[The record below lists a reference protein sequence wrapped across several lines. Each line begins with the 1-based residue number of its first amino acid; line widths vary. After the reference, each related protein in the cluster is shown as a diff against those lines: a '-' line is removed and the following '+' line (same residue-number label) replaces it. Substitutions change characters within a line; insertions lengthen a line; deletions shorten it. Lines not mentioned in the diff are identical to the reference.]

1 MLSRKP
7 GALLV
12 ALTLALFLDRMPVF
26 AAPPQPFTLQP
37 GGKAT
42 ITFEAFCVNFGKLFP
57 TAINGPDGTVAPD
70 KVRAALEYAQEKG
83 LTADSQQALQVE
95 YAIWQLINTP
105 NSPKGD
111 ALAQDVIAAANAAT
125 VSNPTGTSILDAAKA
140 SQVILTLDSWQPI
153 GDKQQITTTAS
164 DHFYG
169 RGQLTVE
176 NVSQQALTLYM
187 PTGTVFPPAS
197 NAQNMAGIQTD
208 ITINNPKLPATG
220 SAPGMSLTLLLI
232 GSLLLVAGGWVLRRR
247 VPAHSIGR

>member
-70 KVRAALEYAQEKG
+70 KVRAALEYARGRVSPQN
-83 LTADSQQALQVE
+83 SQQALQVE
-95 YAIWQLINTP
+95 YAIWQLINTRIA
-105 NSPKGD
+105 PK
-111 ALAQDVIAAANAAT
+111 VIAFGPGCHCRCNAAT
-125 VSNPTGTSILDAAKA
+125 VSNPTGASILDAAKA
-140 SQVILTLDSWQPI
+140 SQVILTLNSWQPI
-153 GDKQQITTTAS
+153 GDKQQIQATAS

-169 RGQLTVE
+169 RGQLCGECIAAGV
-176 NVSQQALTLYM
+176 NVVYADWD
-187 PTGTVFPPAS
+187 G
-197 NAQNMAGIQTD
+197 
-208 ITINNPKLPATG
+208 LPARFEC
-220 SAPGMSLTLLLI
+220 PK
-232 GSLLLVAGGWVLRRR
+232 
-247 VPAHSIGR
+247 HGRYPNRYHDQ

>member
-1 MLSRKP
+1 MTGWS
-7 GALLV
+7 V
-12 ALTLALFLDRMPVF
+12 SNE
-26 AAPPQPFTLQP
+26 
-37 GGKAT
+37 AT

-57 TAINGPDGTVAPD
+57 TAITGPDGTVAPD
-70 KVRAALEYAQEKG
+70 KVRAALEYAQEKS
-83 LTADSQQALQVE
+83 LTADSQQALQVQ

-111 ALAQDVIAAANAAT
+111 ALAQDVITAANAAT

-140 SQVILTLDSWQPI
+140 SQVTLTLDSWQPI
-153 GDKQQITTTAS
+153 GDKQQITASAS

-187 PTGTVFPPAS
+187 PTGTIFPPAS

-208 ITINNPKLPATG
+208 IVINNPNLPATG
-220 SAPGMSLTLLLI
+220 GDPELPLAVVLI
-232 GSLLLVAGGWVLRRR
+232 GSLLLVAGGCLLRWRIPTSR
-247 VPAHSIGR
+247 TGS

>member
-1 MLSRKP
+1 MRYRHLVMAMV
-7 GALLV
+7 ALLV
-12 ALTLALFLDRMPVF
+12 GFGMSGR
-26 AAPPQPFTLQP
+26 AAQAQSGKSFTLQP

-70 KVRAALEYAQEKG
+70 KVRAALEYAQSKG

-111 ALAQDVIAAANAAT
+111 ALAQDVIAAANAAS
-125 VSNPTGTSILDAAKA
+125 VANPNGTSILDAAKA
-140 SQVILTLDSWQPI
+140 NQVTITLDSWQPI
-153 GDKQQITTTAS
+153 GDKQQITATAS

-169 RGQLTVE
+169 RGQLTVA
-176 NVSQQALTLYM
+176 NTSQQALTLFM
-187 PTGTVFPPAS
+187 PSGTQFPPAT

-208 ITINNPKLPATG
+208 IKVENPNLPATG
-220 SAPGMSLTLLLI
+220 GEHGVPIELALLA
-232 GSLLLVAGGWVLRRR
+232 GVALLAVGWGVRRR
-247 VPAHSIGR
+247 GLI